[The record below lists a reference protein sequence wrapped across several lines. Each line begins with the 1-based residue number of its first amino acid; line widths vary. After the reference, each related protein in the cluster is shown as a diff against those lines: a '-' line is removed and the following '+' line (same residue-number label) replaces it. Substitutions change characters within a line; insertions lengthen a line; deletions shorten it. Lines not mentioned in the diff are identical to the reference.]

1 MNSNTPTG
9 TDARETTDVRKKYY
23 ITTAIDYPNGPPHI
37 GHALEKV
44 AADVVARYH
53 RLLGDDTYFS
63 IGSDENSQHV
73 ARIAEVNGVDPLV
86 WVATIE
92 EKARRVWDTL
102 GVSYDNWI
110 RTTSEA
116 HKRASQELYRRAL
129 ACGDIYRSQYTG
141 WFCPNCNE
149 FYTTDELVNGHCP
162 LHRTVTPEWLE
173 EENYFFALTKYS
185 QQLQE
190 HIEQHP
196 DFIVPAN
203 RRAEVLG
210 MLKLGLRD
218 FSTSRLVRADGARW
232 GIPVPGDDHQMIYV
246 WFDAL
251 TNYITAVG
259 FPDDPERFQHYWPA
273 DAHVIGKDI
282 IRFHCLYWPA
292 MLLSG
297 GLPLPKQI
305 AVHGFITLDSE
316 RISTSAGN
324 VLDPIELV
332 EEFGVDAVRYYL
344 LRKVSF
350 TSDGDFSRAGLVRS
364 YTDELANDLGNL
376 VYRLLSMLTRY
387 RQGQVPAPENLGEL
401 ELELQQAASEAQAQS
416 AQFLER
422 WNLERAL
429 DAVWSVVRRLNQYIE
444 QTKPWQLARNPEQ
457 AERLDTVLGSATEA
471 LRIVTLLLAP
481 YIPTTS
487 ERIREQLGQG
497 PLENGIWPK
506 ELAWGSQPVSQIKPG
521 PVLFARLEEES
532 QEADRHKPE
541 KRKPDGNNRSQ

>member
-1 MNSNTPTG
+1 MEDTQSSH
-9 TDARETTDVRKKYY
+9 ARETSDERRKFY

-44 AADVVARYH
+44 AADVIARYH

-73 ARIAEVNGVDPLV
+73 ARIAEAQGVEPRL
-86 WVATIE
+86 WIATIE

-102 GVSYDNWI
+102 DVSYDNWI
-110 RTTSEA
+110 RTTAEP
-116 HKRASQELYRRAL
+116 HKRASQELYKRAL
-129 ACGDIYRSQYTG
+129 AKGDIYRSRYTG

-149 FYTTDELVNGHCP
+149 FYTTDELVDGHCP
-162 LHRTVTPEWLE
+162 IHWMVIPEWLE
-173 EENYFFALTKYS
+173 EENYFFALTNYS

-190 HIEQHP
+190 HIEQNP

-232 GIPVPGDDHQMIYV
+232 GIPVPGDDQQMIYV

-259 FPDDPERFQHYWPA
+259 FPDEPERFQHYWPA

-292 MLLSG
+292 MLLSAN
-297 GLPLPKQI
+297 LPLPKQI
-305 AVHGFITLDSE
+305 AVHGFITLE
-316 RISTSAGN
+316 GKRISTSAGN

-350 TSDGDFSRAGLVRS
+350 TSDGDFSRAGLVKS

-376 VYRLLSMLTRY
+376 VHRLLSMLTRY
-387 RQGQVPAPENLGEL
+387 RQGQVPPLGSPGEL
-401 ELELQQAASEAQAQS
+401 ELELQQTIKVVQTQSE
-416 AQFLER
+416 QFLEN
-422 WNLERAL
+422 WNIERAL
-429 DAVWSVVRRLNQYIE
+429 EAVWSVVRRLNQYIE
-444 QTKPWQLARNPEQ
+444 QNQPWQLARHPEQ
-457 AERLDTVLGSATEA
+457 AERLDNVLASATEG
-471 LRIVTLLLAP
+471 LRLVTLLLAP

-487 ERIREQLGQG
+487 GRIREQLGQG
-497 PLENGIWPK
+497 PLQNGIWSS
-506 ELAWGSQPVSQIKPG
+506 ELGWGRQPVKQITSG
-521 PVLFARLEEES
+521 PVLFARLEEEA
-532 QEADRHKPE
+532 QEGDLHQPG
-541 KRKPDGNNRSQ
+541 KRKTDGSNRSQ